1 MSISLPSKEVIV
13 VDVPEVRE
21 FKVGFVYNFHV
32 PDELISEDATNI
44 PASILAKPAEHFDA
58 DYIDFVR
65 TRIPRHVRFDF
76 SPVFMQNPTLELTD
90 EQRRDVSANRQ
101 IHQGDLLRKF
111 YDRIIGEQEFASLSY
126 NVVNFTDQGI
136 EKKLYDFVSGSLE
149 VILEDADI
157 TVSAKGKKEAD
168 YKKELAAKRSKNR
181 KDLQTLQRKISYANR
196 LTGKDIGTDFL
207 QRSMQQPR
215 EEGVFFLE
223 NDGKKLTDRDVSV
236 DNLKKVSLKS
246 QINSKVYDTI
256 VKTALYNPT
265 HTISSEMVK
274 LASVSEARQKEARSE
289 TTQIS
294 QTDYMTIVKPIDIC
308 TTPTITVT
316 SAKKRIVGYVI
327 DKWELL
333 PNGDLVAK
341 EPILLENQY
350 VSTAVDYKVRYGG
363 KYAYQ
368 VRTVAEYTMP
378 AITQEDHQ
386 LVVIKLL
393 ICSKPTKKLFV
404 ECIEAV
410 PPPFPT
416 DLDFV
421 WDYEHNNLIVTW
433 TFPPNSQR
441 DIKKFQVFRRRSIK
455 EPYQLQKMYNF
466 DDTLRPEP
474 FVDVDPENVPD
485 DFIEY
490 MTNPKLTYIDT
501 DFKKDSSFIYSVCS
515 IDAHGFTSNY
525 STQMQVSFDRFAN
538 RLVKKLI
545 CISDC
550 PKPYPNMNL
559 ASDTFVDVMYHEN
572 GSRMKVY
579 FTPEYLE
586 LYNNENQIIPILST
600 NQKDAEY
607 RIQIINL
614 DAQKEQVINIEV
626 EDRRRYDKTKEE
638 LYKGSGLKS
647 VDPDRF
653 KL

>member
-21 FKVGFVYNFHV
+21 FKAAFVYNFHV
-32 PDELISEDATNI
+32 PDELVSEDATNI
-44 PASILAKPAEHFDA
+44 PASILSKPAEHFDA
-58 DYIDFVR
+58 EYIDFVK

-90 EQRRDVSANRQ
+90 EQRRDVSANRR

-168 YKKELAAKRSKNR
+168 YKKELQAKRTKNR
-181 KDLQTLQRKISYANR
+181 KDLQTMQRKISYANR
-196 LTGKDIGTDFL
+196 LTGKNIGIDFL
-207 QRSMQQPR
+207 QRSMTQPR
-215 EEGVFFLE
+215 EEGVYFLE

-294 QTDYMTIVKPIDIC
+294 QTDYMTIVQPIDIC

-327 DKWELL
+327 DKWEML
-333 PNGDLVAK
+333 PNGDLSAK
-341 EPILLENQY
+341 EPILLENPY
-350 VSTAVDYKVRYGG
+350 VSTAVDYKIKYGG

-393 ICSKPTKKLFV
+393 ICSKPTKKIFV
-404 ECIEAV
+404 ECSEAV

-421 WDYEHNNLIVTW
+421 WDYEKNNLVVTW

-455 EPYQLQKMYNF
+455 EPFQLQKMYNF

-490 MTNPKLTYIDT
+490 MTNPKLTYVDT
-501 DFKKDSSFIYSVCS
+501 DFKKDSSFIYAVCS

-614 DAQKEQVINIEV
+614 DAQKEQTINIQV